1 MKCLSYRYDPTKEH
15 EMTHILLSRGILG
28 TPEVV
33 NKVSPYLKATDRVVI
48 VNLSFFLF
56 HLPDEA
62 SYRAFYDQGSR
73 YYDKMINSFAPY
85 GIKEKNI
92 VWLDYYKDSSDQ
104 AKEKIQNADVLY
116 FPGGAPDLFMER
128 IIERDLKQTIEAHQ
142 GVMIGSSAGAMIQ
155 FKHYHMTPDRE
166 YRSFAYGEGLAWIDD
181 FAIEVHYRRRKKQ
194 KKAMRR
200 VHKDGTHDIFVI
212 PDEGLIIY
220 DQKRIMA
227 YLGARQ
233 IYSKKGIIR

>member
-1 MKCLSYRYDPTKEH
+1 MILTKEH
-15 EMTHILLSRGILG
+15 GMTHILLSRGILG
-28 TPEVV
+28 KPEVA
-33 NKVSPYLKATDRVVI
+33 NKVGPYLKATDKVVI

-62 SYRAFYDQGSR
+62 SYRA
-73 YYDKMINSFAPY
+73 YYDKGSPYYDKIVTSFAPY

-92 VWLDYYKDSSDQ
+92 VWLDYYKDSIEEGKD
-104 AKEKIQNADVLY
+104 KIRNADVLY

-128 IIERDLKQTIEAHQ
+128 IRKRDLKHVIEAHQ

-155 FKHYHMTPDRE
+155 FKRYHISPDRE
-166 YRSFAYGEGLAWIDD
+166 YASFSYEEGLDRIRD

-200 VHKDGTHDIFVI
+200 VHKDGTDDIYAI
-212 PDEGLIIY
+212 PDQGLIIC
-220 DQKRIMA
+220 DRDRIMT